1 MVLGAI
7 NVSQSLRCI
16 IIRKKQKTLKE
27 LISET
32 LFISHVNSYSVILD
46 AGRALMNLKHSKFEA
61 KPLCHSHYRKLPVR
75 IWVVYCQLGIRNS
88 EDRKDNST
96 NNLKDLSIKNTWS
109 CSYLHFCDI
118 NNTPKYLGLHKHI
131 FSFLCKSKQA
141 TMESTPNSH
150 YSNFKPYLIVKN

>member
-1 MVLGAI
+1 MVLEAI

-16 IIRKKQKTLKE
+16 IIQKKQKTLKE

-32 LFISHVNSYSVILD
+32 LFISHVNSDSVISD

-75 IWVVYCQLGIRNS
+75 IELYIDKLGIRNS
-88 EDRKDNST
+88 DDQKDNST
-96 NNLKDLSIKNTWS
+96 NNLKDLSIKNTS
-109 CSYLHFCDI
+109 CSYLHFWDI

-131 FSFLCKSKQA
+131 FFFFFS
-141 TMESTPNSH
+141 
-150 YSNFKPYLIVKN
+150 V